1 MEARKN
7 AEGEGH
13 MLSAAKYMETS
24 FFKLKFRQA
33 RECNERR
40 EPSLKWNKLHK
51 DYFSV
56 EIWKTRLGLILLF
69 LSKTRRK

>member
-1 MEARKN
+1 MLDFFSLDICRLHRHSYSFRLFWENMEARKN

-33 RECNERR
+33 KDCSERKKPNQM
-40 EPSLKWNKLHK
+40 E
-51 DYFSV
+51 
-56 EIWKTRLGLILLF
+56 
-69 LSKTRRK
+69 

>member
-33 RECNERR
+33 RDCFEGR
-40 EPSLKWNKLHK
+40 EPSRKWNK
-51 DYFSV
+51 FA
-56 EIWKTRLGLILLF
+56 
-69 LSKTRRK
+69 

>member
-7 AEGEGH
+7 AEGEAH

-33 RECNERR
+33 RDCFERKKPIQM
-40 EPSLKWNKLHK
+40 E
-51 DYFSV
+51 
-56 EIWKTRLGLILLF
+56 
-69 LSKTRRK
+69 